1 MTGIVKMPSGM
12 PLLRSI
18 NLIVMEWKN
27 ELTRLLG
34 ITYPLIQ
41 APMLGVTTPAMVAA
55 ISNSG
60 GLGSLPIGGLSPEK
74 VIALIREVKSLTANP
89 FAVNMFTYEPELAP
103 DRSTF
108 DGMQALI
115 QELYQAAGFTPA
127 TIKYEDLQ
135 VHSWREQLPVLVAAG
150 IQHVSFTFGM
160 PDADGF
166 ALMKAHRMHIMG
178 TATSVAEAVALKAAG
193 ADIIVA
199 QGIEAGGH
207 RGSFLPGA
215 LSQTGTMALVP
226 QIADRVRMPVIAAGG
241 IMDAR
246 GIAAARMLGAAGVQ
260 MGSAFLR
267 CHESLATPAQK
278 AVLGQITDTDTQLTR
293 AISGRWARGVRN
305 KLITELEAAGE
316 AFCPYPFQDMLTQ
329 PARKVARE
337 ADNPQ
342 WINIWAGQAA
352 GKAQAWSAA
361 DIFAELVRET
371 ALLFPNNKFA

>member
-1 MTGIVKMPSGM
+1 
-12 PLLRSI
+12 
-18 NLIVMEWKN
+18 MEWKN

-41 APMLGVTTPAMVAA
+41 APMLGITTPAMVAA

-60 GLGSLPIGGLSPEK
+60 GMGSLPIGGLSPEK

-115 QELYQAAGFTPA
+115 HELYQTAGFTPA
-127 TIKYEDLQ
+127 AIKYEDLQ
-135 VHSWREQLPVLVAAG
+135 VHSWREQLPVLIAAG
-150 IQHVSFTFGM
+150 IQSVSFTFGM

-178 TATSVAEAVALKAAG
+178 TATSVAEAVALKEAG

-207 RGSFLPGA
+207 RGSFLPGP

-246 GIAAARMLGAAGVQ
+246 GIAAARMLGAVGVQ

-267 CHESLATPAQK
+267 CHESLATPAHK
-278 AVLGQITDTDTQLTR
+278 AILGHITDTDTQLTR

-305 KLITELEAAGE
+305 KLMTALEAAGE

-342 WINIWAGQAA
+342 WINMWAGQAA